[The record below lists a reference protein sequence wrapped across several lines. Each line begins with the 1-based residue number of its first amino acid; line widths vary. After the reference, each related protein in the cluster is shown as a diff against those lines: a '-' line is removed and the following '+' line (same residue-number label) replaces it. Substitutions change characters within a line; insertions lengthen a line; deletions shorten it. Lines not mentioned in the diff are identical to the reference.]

1 MEQDHYSVFTPL
13 LKSSVTL
20 FIYINTADIIFSPK
34 SIYNLWF
41 WNNRDKGKGMCKPE
55 FEMKYGKSG
64 YNICPIVTVF
74 IYIKFEQSNP

>member
-1 MEQDHYSVFTPL
+1 
-13 LKSSVTL
+13 
-20 FIYINTADIIFSPK
+20 
-34 SIYNLWF
+34 
-41 WNNRDKGKGMCKPE
+41 MCKPE